1 MAYMHIGKDFVP
13 PDVIGK
19 VTGRIRYAEDYTRE
33 GMVYARLLTSPIP
46 HARVLDIDASEALA
60 MDGVYGILT
69 ADEVYPDGEP
79 QSTGLKI
86 LTNHPTLVGE
96 PILAL
101 AAVDEKTAETAIAAI
116 NVIFERLPFVLDPL
130 DSLQEGGPN
139 AFVGGN
145 TFGQQGFT
153 EAKWTADQVASFR
166 AGNAPSED
174 APTTG
179 PIPTF
184 VIGDLEAGFAAA
196 EDGYI
201 YEGSFTTAGYP
212 HHSME
217 PRSAMAYWED
227 GKLYLHGT
235 SQSLTALA
243 NDMAGIIG
251 VAKEDLVFINA
262 ATGGGFG
269 QRARAASIP
278 SMAIP
283 AKFSQKLNR
292 PVMMRI
298 TREEE
303 FTIGGARQGFQGWI
317 KVGFRPDGV
326 MSACD
331 MFVVSDNGGKGGG
344 ADAFSAADCISILY
358 QTEAVRFRGA
368 SIATNTAHRGAQ
380 RGPGQNQIAPII
392 APIMDAAA
400 DALGMS
406 RLDIRVVNSAQTGDV
421 GGPQGTP
428 LTSAYMP
435 EALRQAADDFDWEGR
450 QSRRRQRNG
459 SKVTGLGIG
468 QGYHN
473 AGRSGQDGIV
483 MMGADGRLKIHSG
496 VGNLGTYSY
505 AGTSRAAAEALKMP
519 WESCDIITGRT
530 DNHLPITSPQD
541 GSNSIF
547 TNTRTCYG
555 AAMDMVAKMKEIAA
569 ADLGGEPA
577 DYDISEER
585 VHQIADASVGMTY
598 AEVAQRAMEL
608 GGRYTGEAELPEDL
622 HEWTQIAASRLA
634 GTAFMGIYHDPA
646 HSNNPPGF
654 TVTCTEIELD
664 LETGKFEILDMVS
677 IGECGTV
684 VHPQGLKNQLV
695 GGAVWGIGL
704 SALEQHL
711 YDPQNGL
718 PASTGY
724 WQSKVPTYLDTPVRI
739 DTGWVDLPDPENP
752 VGARGIG
759 EPSQGSVSA
768 ALTAAISDALDGHIF
783 GAAPITTDMIINH
796 ISGTRED
803 AVALAQN
810 NYRGV

>member
-13 PDVIGK
+13 PDVPGK
-19 VTGRIRYAEDYTRE
+19 VTGRIKYAEDYTRE

-46 HARVLDIDASEALA
+46 HARVLEIDASEALA

-69 ADEVYPDGEP
+69 ADEVYPDGEA

-86 LTNHPTLVGE
+86 LTNEPTLVGE

-101 AAVDEKTAETAIAAI
+101 AAVDEKTAESAIAAI
-116 NVIFERLPFVLDPL
+116 NVTFERLPFVLDPL
-130 DSLQEGGPN
+130 DSLQEGGADAYN
-139 AFVGGN
+139 GGN
-145 TFGQQGFT
+145 TFVFRQGFAQ
-153 EAKWTADQVASFR
+153 EKWSSDQVASFR
-166 AGNAPSED
+166 AGNEPSAE
-174 APTTG
+174 PQQQ
-179 PIPTF
+179 F
-184 VIGDLEAGFAAA
+184 VYGDLDAGFAAA
-196 EDGYI
+196 SYV
-201 YEGSFTTAGYP
+201 YEGAFTTAGYP

-269 QRARAASIP
+269 QRARAGSIP

-283 AKFSQKLNR
+283 AKLSQKLNR

-331 MFVVSDNGGKGGG
+331 LWVVSDSGGKGGG
-344 ADAFSAADCISILY
+344 GDAFSAADCISILY
-358 QTEAVRFRGA
+358 QTEAVRFRGT
-368 SIATNTAHRGAQ
+368 SIGTNTAHRGAQ

-392 APIMDAAA
+392 SPIIDAAA

-406 RLDIRVVNSAQTGDV
+406 RLDIRVVNSAQTGDL
-421 GGPQGTP
+421 GGPQRTP

-435 EALRQAADDFDWEGR
+435 EALTMAANAFGWEGR
-450 QSRRRQRNG
+450 QGRRRQRNG
-459 SKVTGLGIG
+459 SKVTGFGIG

-473 AGRSGQDGIV
+473 AGRSGMDGIV
-483 MMGADGRLKIHSG
+483 MMGADGRLKIHNG

-505 AGTSRAAAEALKMP
+505 ASTSRAAAEALKMP

-530 DNHLPITSPQD
+530 DYHLPITSPQD

-555 AAMDMVAKMKEIAA
+555 AAMDMLGKMKEIAA
-569 ADLGGEPA
+569 ADLGGDA
-577 DYDISEER
+577 SDYDVSDER
-585 VHQIADASVGMTY
+585 VHQIADGSIGMSY
-598 AEVAQRAMEL
+598 AEVAQRGMEL
-608 GGRYTGEAELPEDL
+608 GGRYTGEAELPEEL
-622 HEWTQIAASRLA
+622 AEWTQIAVSRLA
-634 GTAFMGIYHDPA
+634 GSGFMGVYHDPA

-664 LETGKFEILDMVS
+664 VETGKYEILDIVS

-684 VHPQGLKNQLV
+684 MHPQGLKNQLV

-704 SALEQHL
+704 SALERHL

-724 WQSKVPTYLDTPVRI
+724 WQSKVPTYLDTPVKI
-739 DTGWVDLPDPENP
+739 ETGWVDLPDPENP

-759 EPSQGSVSA
+759 EPTQGSVSA

-783 GAAPITTDMIINH
+783 GAAPVTTDMIINH
-796 ISGTRED
+796 VAGTQED

-810 NYRGV
+810 NLRG

>member
-13 PDVIGK
+13 PDVAGK
-19 VTGRIRYAEDYTRE
+19 VTGRIKYAEDYTRE

-46 HARVLDIDASEALA
+46 HARVVNIDASEALA
-60 MDGVYGILT
+60 MEGVHGILT

-86 LTNHPTLVGE
+86 LTNEPTLVGE

-101 AAVDEKTAETAIAAI
+101 AAVDEKTAETAIAAL
-116 NVIFERLPFVLDPL
+116 NVTFERLPFVLDPL
-130 DSLQEGGPN
+130 DSLREGGPN
-139 AFVGGN
+139 AYANGN
-145 TFGQQGFT
+145 TFNREGYG
-153 EAKWTADQVASFR
+153 EVKWTTDQVASFR
-166 AGNAPSED
+166 AA
-174 APTTG
+174 
-179 PIPTF
+179 
-184 VIGDLEAGFAAA
+184 
-196 EDGYI
+196 
-201 YEGSFTTAGYP
+201 
-212 HHSME
+212 
-217 PRSAMAYWED
+217 
-227 GKLYLHGT
+227 
-235 SQSLTALA
+235 
-243 NDMAGIIG
+243 
-251 VAKEDLVFINA
+251 
-262 ATGGGFG
+262 GGGFG
-269 QRARAASIP
+269 QRARANSIP

-283 AKFSQKLNR
+283 AKMAQKLNR

-331 MFVVSDNGGKGGG
+331 LFIVSDDGGKGGG
-344 ADAFSAADCISILY
+344 ADAYSAADCISILY
-358 QTEAVRFRGA
+358 QTEAVRYRNA
-368 SIATNTAHRGAQ
+368 SVATNTAHRGAQ

-421 GGPQGTP
+421 GGPQRTP

-435 EALRQAADDFDWEGR
+435 EALRQTAEAFDWEAR

-459 SKVTGLGIG
+459 NKVIGLGIG
-468 QGYHN
+468 QGYHA

-505 AGTSRAAAEALKMP
+505 AATSRAAAEALRMP

-555 AAMDMVAKMKEIAA
+555 AAMDLVAKMKEIAA

-585 VHQIADASVGMTY
+585 VHQIADSGTGMTY

-608 GGRYTGEAELPEDL
+608 GGKYTGEAELPEDL

-634 GTAFMGIYHDPA
+634 GTAFMGIYHDPVI
-646 HSNNPPGF
+646 SNNPPGF

-664 LETGKFEILDMVS
+664 LETGKFDILDMVS
-677 IGECGTV
+677 VGECGTV

-704 SALEQHL
+704 SALERHL

-724 WQSKVPTYLDTPVRI
+724 WQSKVPTYLDTPVKI
-739 DTGWVDLPDPENP
+739 DAGWVDLPDPENP

-796 ISGTRED
+796 IAGTRED

-810 NYRGV
+810 NFRG